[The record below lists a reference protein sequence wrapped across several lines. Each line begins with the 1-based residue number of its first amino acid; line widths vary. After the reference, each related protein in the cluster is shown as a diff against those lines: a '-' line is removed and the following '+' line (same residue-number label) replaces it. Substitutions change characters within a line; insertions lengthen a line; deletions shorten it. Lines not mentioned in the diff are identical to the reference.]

1 VHEGEVVLNISL
13 TPQLEVMIQERV
25 ASGRYSDASEV
36 VAEALR
42 LLEERERRDHL
53 RSPLAVGMEQ
63 AKRGELVELTPELMD
78 EIAERARERVRRG
91 EAPDPDVCP

>member
-1 VHEGEVVLNISL
+1 MNVTL
-13 TPQLEVMIQERV
+13 TPQLEAMIRERV

-36 VAEALR
+36 VGEALR
-42 LLEERERRDHL
+42 LLEERERLDHL
-53 RSPLAVGMEQ
+53 RSLLAVGMEQ

-91 EAPDPDVCP
+91 EEPAPDVCP